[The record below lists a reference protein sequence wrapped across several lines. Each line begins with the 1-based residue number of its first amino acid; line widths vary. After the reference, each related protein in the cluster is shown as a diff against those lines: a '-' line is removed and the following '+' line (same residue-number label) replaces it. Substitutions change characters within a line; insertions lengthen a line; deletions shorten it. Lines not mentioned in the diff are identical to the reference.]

1 MIEASL
7 PTQIVL
13 KGSKAPL
20 DANFQCDT
28 ARTNVVNTQQ
38 SDDSDEENLL
48 QEDQKKE
55 IVSPKKKMS
64 NPLFK
69 SSKDS
74 LLEIGG
80 GSPIMNDL
88 MQDE

>member
-1 MIEASL
+1 
-7 PTQIVL
+7 
-13 KGSKAPL
+13 
-20 DANFQCDT
+20 
-28 ARTNVVNTQQ
+28 
-38 SDDSDEENLL
+38 
-48 QEDQKKE
+48 
-55 IVSPKKKMS
+55 MS

-88 MQDE
+88 MQDEQPDENFSTYNYEDCVGEARKLYLENKCIDEQIKMWKVV